1 MPTIKRRAPIKATTD
16 LGPSPGA
23 VFGRGLQAIG
33 GQVAEIAERRR
44 DESDKA
50 QAVEDYI
57 GIKKQYQEENIAD
70 RREVIQTEDPN
81 GMSDR
86 VLARGNG
93 FRYEATKD
101 KSKTYSR
108 TMSALI
114 NQDISSMTSSAI
126 NNEEILRREIGL
138 NKHARTSTEYIQSM
152 EDADLLGYDGF
163 DPVLDLSLEANGMA
177 KTEQSE
183 FIRKESMKNEAKNR
197 FLNADVEEEDY
208 FLDLLASAKEKGTFG
223 TDYKNVEM
231 KFKRSMEAQRAFG
244 DNNIAKQNSQ
254 YLRASENKLI
264 ASLSQVTQQDPQKM
278 AQVASFKTNQLVEVI
293 MADTSIDASSKAYVV
308 KRIKAM
314 GESAKSEILK
324 PVEDRFEQ
332 EFYSVKADIEELG
345 RNRPKTTG
353 DDQADS
359 EAISDYLEDRIA
371 LYSQLSDLSA
381 HTEHLNIPQ
390 EDRDLIEM
398 ELARSANEISTL
410 VGDSEKGYLF
420 RFWKADID
428 KNDPNRVSTHY
439 EVFEDKMKF
448 GAYGALDPLQ
458 QSELRNHVLNG
469 FIEFQKQRVTDRM
482 SNKQVKDFDVMG
494 SAKEAQGFLDSL
506 VREGLK
512 DIVGEDVVKMQ
523 DAFIRADNFINSSR
537 SEYDNDTSANKT
549 VFIQSAINHG
559 IPVTSAMAMS
569 RNFGK
574 QDAAAGVVSSGGKE
588 TMAPRELKIDDYA
601 SIDGDN
607 VVVPEGVN
615 PYFASQK
622 LREIGTPEAISMAE
636 DIEANLDPNT
646 KASGLVALK
655 MNDIQENLE
664 ELSYPGERPKRLN
677 EQQEEVRASFDK
689 KMEKINSAFRW
700 IKEQWDSLPEPDMS
714 GGMISVPLVPDKK
727 DRVKPSGP
735 TTFKRTKEA
744 DIINPSTQDAP
755 SGSVKSVFPTK
766 HPFVSNDDG
775 SKSNV
780 ILGTFEFDGNHVVI
794 PTMVDGKKLSDKE
807 AVSIARENGL
817 QNYPT
822 FDTAKEA
829 DRWAEENHSKI
840 NEDGEIAVDDADTP
854 AADSEPSGSISSEG
868 NESYG
873 VPPMFT
879 PLVEALKGAM
889 PQDDETIDHISKE
902 EGYREDVYKDT
913 EGFLT
918 AGIGHK
924 LTEEELKKYKLGDI
938 IPKEQISKW
947 FKEDTATAERG
958 AKKIIAS
965 YSQLPKKVQ
974 TVLKSMTFQM
984 GTTGVSKF
992 EDMIEALNKKPFGKK
1007 EAKEASDAMLDSKWA
1022 KQTPE
1027 RAKRQA
1033 KIVRN
1038 SV

>member
-16 LGPSPGA
+16 LGPAPGEA
-23 VFGRGLQAIG
+23 FGRGLQAIG
-33 GQVAEIAERRR
+33 GQVAEIAGRRK

-57 GIKKQYQEENIAD
+57 SIRKQYEEENIAD
-70 RREVIQTEDPN
+70 RREVIKNEDPN
-81 GMSDR
+81 GLSDR
-86 VLARGNG
+86 VLARGSG
-93 FRYEATKD
+93 LRDEATKD
-101 KSKTYSR
+101 KSKTYSK

-126 NNEEILRREIGL
+126 NNEEILRREIAL
-138 NKHARTSTEYIQSM
+138 NKHARTSTNYIQSM
-152 EDADLLGYDGF
+152 SDIDLLEYDGS
-163 DPVLDLSLEANGMA
+163 DPVLDLSLEANGLA
-177 KTEQSE
+177 KNEQSE
-183 FIRKESMKNEAKNR
+183 FIRKESIKNEAKNR

-208 FLDLLASAKEKGTFG
+208 FLDLLAKAKEKETFG

-231 KFKRSMEAQRAFG
+231 KFKRSMDAQRAFN
-244 DNNIAKQNSQ
+244 DNNIAKQNAQ

-264 ASLSQVTQQDPQKM
+264 ASLSQITQQDPKKM
-278 AQVASFKTNQLVEVI
+278 AQVAKFKTNQLVEVI
-293 MADTSIDASSKAYVV
+293 MADPSIDASSKAYVA
-308 KRIKAM
+308 KKIKAM
-314 GESAKSEILK
+314 GESAKGEILEPIEK
-324 PVEDRFEQ
+324 RFEQ

-359 EAISDYLEDRIA
+359 EAVSDYLEDRIA

-448 GAYGALDPLQ
+448 GVYGALDPLQ

-523 DAFIRADNFINSSR
+523 DAFIRADNFINGAR

-574 QDAAAGVVSSGGKE
+574 QDTEAGITSSRGKE
-588 TMAPRELKIDDYA
+588 IMAPRELNIDDYA

-607 VVVPEGVN
+607 IVVPEGVN

-655 MNDIQENLE
+655 MNEIQENLE

-677 EQQEEVRASFDK
+677 EQQEEVRVSFDK

-700 IKEQWDSLPEPDMS
+700 IKERWDSLPEPDMS
-714 GGMISVPLVPDKK
+714 GGMISVPFVPDKK

-735 TTFKRTKEA
+735 TTFKRMKNEA
-744 DIINPSTQDAP
+744 D
-755 SGSVKSVFPTK
+755 
-766 HPFVSNDDG
+766 
-775 SKSNV
+775 
-780 ILGTFEFDGNHVVI
+780 EVV
-794 PTMVDGKKLSDKE
+794 
-807 AVSIARENGL
+807 
-817 QNYPT
+817 
-822 FDTAKEA
+822 
-829 DRWAEENHSKI
+829 
-840 NEDGEIAVDDADTP
+840 DADAYTP
-854 AADSEPSGSISSEG
+854 IVDNEPSGSINRDMESPGGIQSTGKFDADSELKNRRGTNTSEDGASRSSGAKALILEEEG
-868 NESYG
+868 EKKING
-873 VPPMFT
+873 KHVAFKDD
-879 PLVEALKGAM
+879 AFKKGAV
-889 PQDDETIDHISKE
+889 S
-902 EGYREDVYKDT
+902 G
-913 EGFLT
+913 
-918 AGIGHK
+918 GIGHLMSDAEK
-924 LTEEELKKYKLGDI
+924 KKYPVGTP
-938 IPKEQISKW
+938 IPQSQVDRW
-947 FKEDTATAERG
+947 FKEDLKKAEK
-958 AKKIIAS
+958 AAHKKIRMFS
-965 YSQLPKKVQ
+965 KLPEPVQ
-974 TVLKSMTFQM
+974 SAIISLAFQI
-984 GTTGVSKF
+984 GEGQDSGSTGLAGFKNTIKIL
-992 EDMIEALNKKPFGKK
+992 EERPFTKDVANRAAD
-1007 EAKEASDAMLDSKWA
+1007 EMLDSRWA
-1022 KQTPE
+1022 KEQTPA
-1027 RAKRQA
+1027 RAKRA
-1033 KIVRN
+1033 ADLVRN